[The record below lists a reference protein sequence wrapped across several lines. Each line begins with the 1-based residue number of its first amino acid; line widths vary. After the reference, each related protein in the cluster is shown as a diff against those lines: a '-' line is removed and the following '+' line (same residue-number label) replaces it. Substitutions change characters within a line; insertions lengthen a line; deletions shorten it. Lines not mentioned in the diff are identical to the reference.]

1 MSLEQDI
8 DWSRMKNS
16 NDRMMI
22 QDYYEAAEKAGALHL
37 FETPISFSA
46 FDPAL
51 RVIDQHLTFNG
62 HSGSS
67 YQITMRQV
75 HYIVRYGYNAFIAE
89 IEKYE
94 AEQRLLSQ

>member
-22 QDYYEAAEKAGALHL
+22 QDYYEAAKKAGALHL

-51 RVIDQHLTFNG
+51 RVIDQHLTFDG
-62 HSGSS
+62 HSGAS
-67 YQITMRQV
+67 YEITMHRV
-75 HYIVRYGYNAFIAE
+75 HYIVLNGYNAFIEAT
-89 IEKYE
+89 EKYE
-94 AEQRLLSQ
+94 AEQSSISQ